1 MKYFLKVLVFA
12 AAISVMGGNS
22 SFASRVHPAIYINNE
37 KLELSASVTW
47 LGTTLVPMRPIFEQY
62 GMSVTWDNV
71 NKSVTA
77 TKDGI
82 TIKLTHNSNDAYVN
96 GEKKVL
102 TQDSCICEGSHANKN
117 RAVLQSV
124 LTHFAGSSDVLLLS
138 GLILSYTAG
147 HTAEL
152 YKLSLRRTAPAPRG
166 CRKTAADSRPDY
178 A

>member
-1 MKYFLKVLVFA
+1 MKYFLKVFVFA

-37 KLELSASVTW
+37 KLDLSASVTW

-102 TQDSCICEGSHANKN
+102 TQVPTLDEHNTFYVNLRFISEALGA
-117 RAVLQSV
+117 SV
-124 LTHFAGSSDVLLLS
+124 NW
-138 GLILSYTAG
+138 
-147 HTAEL
+147 
-152 YKLSLRRTAPAPRG
+152 K
-166 CRKTAADSRPDY
+166 KTADDASIY
-178 A
+178 INFSN